1 MASLDLSSDYEEI
14 QKKISATKTYS
25 ELKKQYAEAK
35 KKNGETFEKKKSDV
49 TTRLDDAKKEAK
61 RYQKQIKTQF
71 EELLDLTKLTGG
83 KGNITKYV
91 KKLLLQSLKN
101 IEPKLFEI
109 LTEESLNAVGCDQQQ
124 TFNSQTLYIK
134 VSSIDI
140 GNLLKIDPTNNLG
153 KVLYEKDLIL
163 IQQYPFSLNKE
174 LFRRIE
180 SGQPYSVDNGQLYIG
195 QSGQDLFDIQ
205 FVETDK
211 KDIFSVF

>member
-83 KGNITKYV
+83 KGNTTKYV

-101 IEPKLFEI
+101 IEPKLFIINE
-109 LTEESLNAVGCDQQQ
+109 AM
-124 TFNSQTLYIK
+124 F
-134 VSSIDI
+134 
-140 GNLLKIDPTNNLG
+140 
-153 KVLYEKDLIL
+153 
-163 IQQYPFSLNKE
+163 
-174 LFRRIE
+174 
-180 SGQPYSVDNGQLYIG
+180 
-195 QSGQDLFDIQ
+195 
-205 FVETDK
+205 
-211 KDIFSVF
+211 